1 MGHPFHFIH
10 GCLPGIP
17 HLFERGS
24 FVPSSLREDTL
35 PPLLYERGMGQS
47 PRGARPLPS
56 RLRPLA
62 VILDCVWFASLTR
75 SQSTP
80 LRGFAPCPIETKSGA
95 FRLHFPFHCVRGM
108 GQSPRGARPLPSR
121 LRPMAV
127 ILDCVW
133 FASLTR
139 SQSNPLR
146 GFGVSLIETKTRLCS
161 LVFVSRRERDSNPRT
176 CDSLRISRPAQSTTL
191 ASLQGSHN
199 LVKFLRFVY
208 IFDFP
213 PFISTF
219 GLKL

>member
-1 MGHPFHFIH
+1 MLSGYKRWDRGTNPLR
-10 GCLPGIP
+10 GLP
-17 HLFERGS
+17 S
-24 FVPSSLREDTL
+24 
-35 PPLLYERGMGQS
+35 LYERGMGQQYHFVHCCPS
-47 PRGARPLPS
+47 GYPPLCE
-56 RLRPLA
+56 RL
-62 VILDCVWFASLTR
+62 
-75 SQSTP
+75 TP
-80 LRGFAPCPIETKSGA
+80 LYERGI
-95 FRLHFPFHCVRGM
+95 

-133 FASLTR
+133 FALLTR

-199 LVKFLRFVY
+199 LVK
-208 IFDFP
+208 I
-213 PFISTF
+213 
-219 GLKL
+219 